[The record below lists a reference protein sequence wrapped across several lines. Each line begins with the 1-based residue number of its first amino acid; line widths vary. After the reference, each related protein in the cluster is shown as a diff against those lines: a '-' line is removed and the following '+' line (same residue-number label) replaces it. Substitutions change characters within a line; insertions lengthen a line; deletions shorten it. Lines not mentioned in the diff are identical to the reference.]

1 MGMGVGRYIYPWS
14 DLNAGSI
21 SICAVSKVHP
31 WRENLGVPFL
41 LVSSNDSLDGGA
53 KWDDLFGAVRHGGT
67 ALSCDVP

>member
-1 MGMGVGRYIYPWS
+1 VDDP
-14 DLNAGSI
+14 
-21 SICAVSKVHP
+21 V
-31 WRENLGVPFL
+31 L

>member
-1 MGMGVGRYIYPWS
+1 MDSGRYMGS
-14 DLNAGSI
+14 GTRLDAASI
-21 SICAVSKVHP
+21 SVFSSPVVP
-31 WRENLGVPFL
+31 EYPRREDVDDPVL